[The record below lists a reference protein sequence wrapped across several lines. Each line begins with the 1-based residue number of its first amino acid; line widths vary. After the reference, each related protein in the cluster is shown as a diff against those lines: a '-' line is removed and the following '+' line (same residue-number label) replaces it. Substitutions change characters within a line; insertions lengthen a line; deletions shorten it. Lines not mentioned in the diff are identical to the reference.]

1 MTYEQWVTERNSDSQ
16 LLRDC
21 WEAAQADIK
30 EKLVKKLGEDNGY
43 VGRKFYPHLSDVVKE
58 L

>member
-21 WEAAQADIK
+21 WDAAQADIK
-30 EKLVKKLGEDNGY
+30 QKLEQKLGEDNGY
-43 VGRKFYPHLSDVVKE
+43 VQRRFYPRLADVLKE